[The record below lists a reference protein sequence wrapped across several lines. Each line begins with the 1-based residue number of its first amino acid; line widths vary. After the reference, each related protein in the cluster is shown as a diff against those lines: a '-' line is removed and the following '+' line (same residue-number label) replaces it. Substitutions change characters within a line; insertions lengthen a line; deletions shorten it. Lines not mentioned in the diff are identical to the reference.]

1 MDIYIK
7 CNTKYIIE
15 EKRQIRVQDIA
26 EVIAP
31 PQLVNKIQQLK
42 LLEVPVSKQKTYVIS
57 IMDIIK
63 KIKNDFPDVEITNIG
78 SEDILIEYHPQKIK
92 ESKIW
97 LYVKV
102 AFIAFIVLTGST
114 VAIISFHEDV
124 NMAKVFQ
131 DIYKIFMGK
140 KVDHP
145 YIIQIPYSIGLI
157 LGIVLFFNHLPFI
170 RFSQEPTP
178 IEVEMS
184 LYAKDVENSMVE
196 MLNNEKEGTK

>member
-140 KVDHP
+140 KDHP
-145 YIIQIPYSIGLI
+145 ILTKYCIRWFN
-157 LGIVLFFNHLPFI
+157 LGIVHFSIFTFI

-178 IEVEMS
+178 ISKMS
-184 LYAKDVENSMVE
+184 L
-196 MLNNEKEGTK
+196 